1 MSDDSKLR
9 PYGDISV
16 VIGTYNKDGVEK
28 NRYQKVG
35 TLFATPHFSRISIKL
50 DALPRLDV
58 SDGWLSVYPREKKD
72 DDSLMGGT
80 PIEDNNIPF

>member
-1 MSDDSKLR
+1 MSDDTNLR
-9 PYGDISV
+9 PYGDVTV
-16 VIGTYNKDGVEK
+16 VIGTYTKDGVEK

-58 SDGWLSVYPREKKD
+58 SDGWLSVYPKKD
-72 DDSLMGGT
+72 NDSYSVGGT